1 MSRQDAAPAAFAT
14 EDRHPGVLTRLLARV
29 PTPLLV
35 AIVGTLVTALLI
47 PAFTRQWQDRQKA
60 RELKALVVARING
73 ATADAV
79 INSAFIAA
87 NRLPSS
93 SGGGFD
99 QEAFNRLDLKWRQDG
114 AAIEA
119 QLRAYFPASVV
130 VEWLSYQDLVLNTYF
145 LLTDRTFLRPETLA
159 RIRGLGVAQENV
171 DALARPWTG
180 TGRQRTAYYWAYRAV
195 LDART
200 AILDDVMGAEPE
212 GFSTT
217 TGDIL
222 RDLVPV
228 A

>member
-1 MSRQDAAPAAFAT
+1 MSRQDAASAALAP
-14 EDRHPGVLTRLLARV
+14 EDRRPGGHSRLLARV
-29 PTPLLV
+29 PTPVLV
-35 AIVGTLVTALLI
+35 AVVGTLVTALLI

-60 RELKALVVARING
+60 RELKALVVTRING

-87 NRLPSS
+87 NRLPSGS
-93 SGGGFD
+93 SSGFD

-119 QLRAYFPASVV
+119 QLRAYFPSSLVAD
-130 VEWLSYQDLVLNTYF
+130 WRSYQELVLNTYF
-145 LLTDRTFLRPETLA
+145 LLTDRMFLRPETLA
-159 RIRGLGVAQENV
+159 QIRMLGVSGEIL
-171 DALARPWTG
+171 DALSRPWTG
-180 TGRQRTAYYWAYRAV
+180 TGRQRTAYFWIYRAV

-200 AILDDVMGAEPE
+200 QIIDDVMSAEPE

-222 RDLVPV
+222 RDLVPLG
-228 A
+228 